1 MSNGSS
7 KQYEKVRDNV
17 KELKRYYY
25 ITNSDEIYAYNEAHK
40 EYEKK
45 EVNVDDIK
53 EFGKDYFIT
62 KNNKIR
68 VWKSLPEPEPV

>member
-68 VWKSLPEPEPV
+68 VCIPGAN

>member
-68 VWKSLPEPEPV
+68 VWHTVPNE